1 MIKGRSSDLP
11 KRVGDTPKRIGDAPK
26 RYRIGRS
33 YSFKQE
39 LLILYFAIQ
48 DARTPFYAKWVA
60 LLAFVY
66 LISPIDLIPD
76 FIPFVGYLDDLVIVP
91 FILHIAFRL
100 VPAEVRADS
109 LINARKHMLRIWIVL
124 IVIGLV
130 LVGILVALFYFVRGI
145 LHHL

>member
-1 MIKGRSSDLP
+1 MFRDPGKSLKGRLSR
-11 KRVGDTPKRIGDAPK
+11 K
-26 RYRIGRS
+26 S

-39 LLILYFAIQ
+39 LLILYYAIN
-48 DARTPFYAKWVA
+48 DKRTPFYAKWVA

-91 FILHIAFRL
+91 FVLHVAFRL
-100 VPAEVRADS
+100 VPEQVKQDS
-109 LINARKHMLRIWIVL
+109 LVQARKHMGRIRMIFAIIIILL
-124 IVIGLV
+124 IAMMTGIFYLV
-130 LVGILVALFYFVRGI
+130 RSV

>member
-1 MIKGRSSDLP
+1 MLMIKGRG
-11 KRVGDTPKRIGDAPK
+11 K
-26 RYRIGRS
+26 RS

-39 LLILYFAIQ
+39 LLVLYFAIQ

-91 FILHIAFRL
+91 FILHVAFRL

-109 LINARKHMLRIWIVL
+109 LIRARKHMLKIWIVL
-124 IVIGLV
+124 IALALLLIG
-130 LVGILVALFYFVRGI
+130 IMVALFYFVKAM